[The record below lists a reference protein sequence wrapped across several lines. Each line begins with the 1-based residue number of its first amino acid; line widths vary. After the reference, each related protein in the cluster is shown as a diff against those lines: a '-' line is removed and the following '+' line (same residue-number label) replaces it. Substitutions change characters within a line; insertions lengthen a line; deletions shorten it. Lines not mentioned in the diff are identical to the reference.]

1 MWYNVDLWNDV
12 KPVNVSCTKEVLATV
27 LNGTIEITPIGYYVI
42 PNISNVSFSGLV
54 RYVLL
59 FVWSF
64 TSYK

>member
-12 KPVNVSCTKEVLATV
+12 KPVNVSCTKEVLTTV
-27 LNGTIEITPIGYYVI
+27 LNGTIEITPIGYYFML
-42 PNISNVSFSGLV
+42 NTSKVSFSGLV

-64 TSYK
+64 TLYK